1 MAKEAIGGFLEEK
14 NDTIDASGIIDAVC
28 KYFKISSAD
37 IISKKKT
44 KNIVEPRMIAIYLI
58 TELLPMLLVQIG
70 EMFGGRDHTTVIHAR
85 DKISEEIKSNP
96 RIKVTVADIRNMI
109 LNR

>member
-1 MAKEAIGGFLEEK
+1 M
-14 NDTIDASGIIDAVC
+14 
-28 KYFKISSAD
+28 
-37 IISKKKT
+37 KKCT
-44 KNIVEPRMIAIYLI
+44 RCGR
-58 TELLPMLLVQIG
+58 LLPLSQ
-70 EMFGGRDHTTVIHAR
+70 FHR